1 MAAVE
6 AIETAGEAAYARLRA
21 DILFGRLD
29 PGQRLRLEPLRAQ
42 YEVSIATLR
51 EALNR
56 LTSEGLILFEAQ
68 KGFEVAGVSARDL
81 REISEMR
88 SLLECHGVALS
99 FAKGDLDW
107 EAGVVA
113 AHHRLWRME
122 ERMLAGDRSLTP
134 LWKRYDREFHVALI
148 AACGS
153 RELLA
158 LHERIFDRFLRY
170 QVLLVMFR
178 GGVACGEHDALLA
191 AALRRDTD
199 KAQAVLRGH
208 IAACIDYTVS
218 HGLLAEGGRPAERGV
233 PTGPGVR
240 P

>member
-1 MAAVE
+1 MASLQ
-6 AIETAGEAAYARLRA
+6 AIESAGEAAYGRLRS
-21 DILFGRLD
+21 DILFGRLA
-29 PGQRLRLEPLRAQ
+29 PGQRLRLEPLRLD

-51 EALNR
+51 EVLHR

-81 REISEMR
+81 REIAEMR
-88 SLLECHGVALS
+88 ALLECHGVALS
-99 FAKGDLDW
+99 FAAGDLDW

-122 ERMLAGDRSLTP
+122 ARMLAGDRSVTP

-178 GGVACGEHDALLA
+178 GDLACDEHDQLRT
-191 AALRRDTD
+191 AALERDAGR
-199 KAQAVLRGH
+199 AQAVLRRH
-208 IAACIDYTVS
+208 IEACIDYTVS
-218 HGLLAEGGRPAERGV
+218 HGLLAETEDA
-233 PTGPGVR
+233 TGPG
-240 P
+240 PGWGSLP